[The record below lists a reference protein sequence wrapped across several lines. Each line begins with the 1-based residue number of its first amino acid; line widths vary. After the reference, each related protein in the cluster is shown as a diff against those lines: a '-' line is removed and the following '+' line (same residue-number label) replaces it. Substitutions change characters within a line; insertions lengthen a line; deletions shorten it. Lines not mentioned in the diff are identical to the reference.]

1 VPDSA
6 IVGRANTVMALLE
19 MARCGLGFAALPCFL
34 GDADP
39 LLRRVGEPVAAMA
52 TELWLVT
59 HDDLRR
65 VGRVRAVLD
74 GLAGSLARRRD
85 RMEGRAA

>member
-1 VPDSA
+1 
-6 IVGRANTVMALLE
+6 
-19 MARCGLGFAALPCFL
+19 
-34 GDADP
+34 
-39 LLRRVGEPVAAMA
+39 MA